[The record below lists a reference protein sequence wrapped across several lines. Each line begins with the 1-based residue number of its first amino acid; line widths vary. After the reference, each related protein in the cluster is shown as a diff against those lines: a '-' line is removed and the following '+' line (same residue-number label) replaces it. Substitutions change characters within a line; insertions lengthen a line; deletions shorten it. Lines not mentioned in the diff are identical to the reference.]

1 MKIII
6 APSVR
11 EIGKLSAEQIAKR
24 IIQKPDLVLGLA
36 TGSSVLETYKYIS
49 NFYASRKLSL
59 SSVHTVNLDE
69 YCGLEKENVNSF
81 RYFMEKEL
89 FEKTNIDPKHI
100 EFLDGTAK
108 DPVQECRRYER
119 RIEQIG
125 PVDLQ
130 ILGIGNN
137 GHIAFNEPAEVFS
150 DGVVEVE
157 LTKETIEVNSR
168 FFSCIDEVPKKAL
181 TMGSKLIARAKEIIM
196 IAYGEKKAEAV
207 YQMIHGPV
215 HPELPA
221 SILQDHEN
229 FTLYIDSAIADYM
242 KKNTVH

>member
-1 MKIII
+1 M
-6 APSVR
+6 
-11 EIGKLSAEQIAKR
+11 
-24 IIQKPDLVLGLA
+24 
-36 TGSSVLETYKYIS
+36 
-49 NFYASRKLSL
+49 
-59 SSVHTVNLDE
+59 
-69 YCGLEKENVNSF
+69 
-81 RYFMEKEL
+81 
-89 FEKTNIDPKHI
+89 
-100 EFLDGTAK
+100 
-108 DPVQECRRYER
+108 
-119 RIEQIG
+119 
-125 PVDLQ
+125 
-130 ILGIGNN
+130 
-137 GHIAFNEPAEVFS
+137 
-150 DGVVEVE
+150 VEVE

-181 TMGSKLIARAKEIIM
+181 TMGSKLIARAQEIIM